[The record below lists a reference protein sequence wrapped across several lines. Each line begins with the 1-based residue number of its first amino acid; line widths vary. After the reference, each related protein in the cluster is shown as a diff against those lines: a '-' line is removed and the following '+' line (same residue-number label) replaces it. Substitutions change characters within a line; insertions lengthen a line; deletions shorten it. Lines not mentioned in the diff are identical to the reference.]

1 MSEVFYRRN
10 LPHYHPP
17 GATYFVTFRLAGS
30 LPRQFLERLR
40 QEYEQQERLLRQ
52 RLQGQRLEK
61 ERYRLQKKTFARYDA
76 VLDKA
81 ANGPRWL
88 ADSRLAS
95 IVARE
100 IHALHPTYYALLAY
114 CIMSNHV
121 HLLLDLQGIP
131 EPPRPASGQHCTPL
145 SYALRLLKGRT
156 ARFCN
161 EILGRSGPFWAPESY
176 DHVVRDN
183 KELERIVAYIKDN
196 PVKAGLVENA
206 DDWPFTYCAI

>member
-1 MSEVFYRRN
+1 MTDVFYRRN

-17 GATYFVTFRLAGS
+17 EATYFVTFRLAGS

-40 QEYEQQERLLRQ
+40 QEYEQEERLLKQ
-52 RLQGQRLEK
+52 HFQGQSLNK
-61 ERYRLQKKTFARYDA
+61 ERYRLQKKIFARYDA

-88 ADSRLAS
+88 ADPCLAH

-100 IHALHPTYYALLAY
+100 IHALHPTYYTLLAY

-121 HLLLDLQGIP
+121 HLLVDTQGIP

-145 SYALRLLKGRT
+145 NHALRLLKGRT

-161 EILGRSGPFWAPESY
+161 EALGRSGSFWTPESY
-176 DHVVRDN
+176 DHVVRDG
-183 KELERIVAYIKDN
+183 KELERIVAYIINN

-206 DDWPFTYCAI
+206 DDWAFTYCAM